1 MTGSQLLTAARQG
14 DTGTVSTLLSLP
26 GVQSFINYQDAY
38 GATPFFGAAAYGHS
52 AVTKQ
57 LLAASCNVD
66 LRSEMGTALQVAQR
80 QGHIGITIAG
90 LHLEIG
96 RAR

>member
-1 MTGSQLLTAARQG
+1 MRTY
-14 DTGTVSTLLSLP
+14 GTT
-26 GVQSFINYQDAY
+26 
-38 GATPFFGAAAYGHS
+38 TFFGAAAYGHS
-52 AVTKQ
+52 DVTKQ
-57 LLAASCNVD
+57 LLAASCDVD
-66 LRSEMGTALQVAQR
+66 LRSEMGTVLEVAQR